1 MKITFKNPTLEVDF
15 ALSKKVN
22 GMTNEQASQFWTKN
36 KYSEEKMVLSIPN

>member
-1 MKITFKNPTLEVDF
+1 MNLIFKNPTLEADF

-36 KYSEEKMVLSIPN
+36 KYSEEKWY